1 MGAFKRAATFYRKG
15 GVAVEATNSNDTDFI
30 ADLVTI
36 RAKERVA
43 LAVRIPKAFVKLT
56 LK

>member
-1 MGAFKRAATFYRKG
+1 MT
-15 GVAVEATNSNDTDFI
+15 VEVTNSNDTDFI
-30 ADLVTI
+30 SDLVTI

-43 LAVRIPKAFVKLT
+43 LAVRKPKAFVKLT